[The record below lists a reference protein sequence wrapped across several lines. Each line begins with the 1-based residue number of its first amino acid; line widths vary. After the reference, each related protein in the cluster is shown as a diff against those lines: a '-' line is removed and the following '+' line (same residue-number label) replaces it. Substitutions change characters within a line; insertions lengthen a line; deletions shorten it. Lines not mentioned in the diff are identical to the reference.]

1 MTTPT
6 PPEPAWQPPG
16 HPQGPPPGQQAGPAP
31 QPGPS
36 QQPWQPPAWSPE
48 QVGRPAPQSPRPLG
62 GSFQVLAAVTQVALG
77 AIIVLNGYVIMLC
90 VRGLQWVD
98 ALESGTGN
106 AGDGD
111 ELDARILIAALIY
124 AAVSL
129 ACAGCFIAWSYTL
142 RRSDRV
148 APEAM
153 RFGPGWTIGGW
164 FVPIL
169 NFVRP
174 FQTTVNLWRGLAR
187 PATPHQAPTQPPVPG
202 LVRVWWAAF
211 LVMAIG
217 GRLLIA
223 SVQNLQPTLD
233 SARRAFWTEIA
244 ADSLNITA
252 AVLAILVV
260 RLITGR
266 ALRTQPIPIFGP
278 WHGAAAP
285 ASFHPGYPVAPAL
298 GPDAGYPPI
307 PGAQP
312 PSGQPGQPQP
322 GPQQWGPRP
331 QQWPPAGP
339 PQP

>member
-16 HPQGPPPGQQAGPAP
+16 HQPGPLPGLQAGPAP

-36 QQPWQPPAWSPE
+36 QPWQPPAWSPE
-48 QVGRPAPQSPRPLG
+48 QLGRPAPQSARPLG

-77 AIIVLNGYVIMLC
+77 AIIVLNGYMIMLC

-98 ALESGTGN
+98 ALESGTGS
-106 AGDGD
+106 AGEGD
-111 ELDARILIAALIY
+111 ELDARILIVALIY
-124 AAVSL
+124 AAASL

-148 APEAM
+148 AAEAM

-174 FQTTVNLWRGLAR
+174 FQTTIDLWRSLAR
-187 PATPHQAPTQPPVPG
+187 PATPHQAPAQPPIPG
-202 LVRVWWAAF
+202 IVRAWWAAF

-217 GRLLIA
+217 GRLLLA
-223 SVQNLQPTLD
+223 SVQNLPSTLD
-233 SARRAFWTEIA
+233 SARQAFWTEIA
-244 ADSLNITA
+244 VDTLNIAA

-260 RLITGR
+260 RLITDR
-266 ALRTQPIPIFGP
+266 ALRTPPIPAFGP
-278 WHGAAAP
+278 WQGPAVPGAP
-285 ASFHPGYPVAPAL
+285 APFQPGYPVAF
-298 GPDAGYPPI
+298 GPDGGQPPI

-312 PSGQPGQPQP
+312 PFGQPGQPQTDP
-322 GPQQWGPRP
+322 HQWGPRP
-331 QQWPPAGP
+331 QQWPPSGP